1 MSKLISHAAPTLST
15 CTSIQSHTLATR
27 EKAIAS
33 ADIILHTR
41 ENGFCIALTRL
52 LVKNNN
58 IITPSV
64 VRDRVHIAKLRT
76 ASEYYMYQLCEQW
89 KLGLVA

>member
-1 MSKLISHAAPTLST
+1 MSKLISHASPTLST
-15 CTSIQSHTLATR
+15 CTSVQSHTLATF

-41 ENGFCIALTRL
+41 ENGFCTALTRL

-58 IITPSV
+58 IITASV
-64 VRDRVHIAKLRT
+64 VRDWVHIAKLLLELHQNT
-76 ASEYYMYQLCEQW
+76 TCTSYVNNGNW
-89 KLGLVA
+89 D